1 MTTVYAIASAKGGVG
16 KTTTTAALATHLAG
30 AGEDVVAVDADIG
43 MANLAGSLGIDV
55 GETTIHD
62 VLAGRADPEEA
73 VHDGPNGMR
82 VLPGETDLDA
92 YAEADPA
99 GIRDVIAAFEDADH
113 LLVDAGAG
121 LSHDSAL
128 PLGLAD
134 ETLLV
139 STTGT
144 EALRDTRK
152 TGELAERLGGSI
164 AGAAITR
171 VDPDDPPADDGEIA
185 ELIGEP
191 ILGRIPE
198 DEAVPAAVEAG
209 EPLSTFAPTAPAT
222 RAYRSLASELTG
234 VDVPGAGPD
243 SLEADETREVT
254 EDDEQGSA
262 EDDEKKSAEAD
273 EREATE
279 DEGGESE
286 AEAEDDEP
294 EAKPDSDTADD
305 PEKGST
311 AHVEMTSGDLSETA
325 GEEGETAGDEGDTES
340 SVPGIAEAEPEG
352 IGKSVDDEVGDNDGE
367 EGDDEDA
374 GETNDGGGADETND
388 GEEADGPEDDADET
402 GDQEGEIESTDESE
416 GDVDDTAS
424 ERSEDVESVPFRTE
438 AAGEG
443 SESKPDAGTEDDG
456 PEDAE
461 PTKTESGAERADD
474 TEGDEGSD
482 ATAESDESDDEGER
496 KGFFSRLLG
505 R

>member
-16 KTTTTAALATHLAG
+16 KTTTTAALAAHLAD

-43 MANLAGSLGIDV
+43 MANLAGALGIDV

-73 VHDGPNGMR
+73 VHEGPNGLS

-99 GIRDVIAAFEDADH
+99 GLRDVIAAFEDADF
-113 LLVDAGAG
+113 LLIDAGAG

-152 TGELAERLGGSI
+152 TGELAERLGGAV

-171 VDPDDPPADDGEIA
+171 VDPDDPPSDDGRIA

-198 DEAVPAAVEAG
+198 DAAVPDAVEAG

-234 VDVPGAGPD
+234 VDVPEVDPD
-243 SLEADETREVT
+243 VLEADEEP
-254 EDDEQGSA
+254 GS
-262 EDDEKKSAEAD
+262 
-273 EREATE
+273 TE
-279 DEGGESE
+279 DEGDEGK
-286 AEAEDDEP
+286 AEAEDDDS
-294 EAKPDSDTADD
+294 EAKAADD
-305 PEKGST
+305 GSEAEADSPAADPENGST
-311 AHVEMTSGDLSETA
+311 AHVEMTSGDLSDRA
-325 GEEGETAGDEGDTES
+325 EEGESAEETGDPDPG
-340 SVPGIAEAEPEG
+340 VPPIDEAEPDGSEEANDDENDESTEG
-352 IGKSVDDEVGDNDGE
+352 SDDTGESDDMDDMPNDGSGEVESVPFQTAGGDEKSDDEVGVDEDDDGSE
-367 EGDDEDA
+367 SEDVSEDSDGGAEDDDGAEDESTGTEPKAEPEDGTEGDDET
-374 GETNDGGGADETND
+374 ETTTGGGDET
-388 GEEADGPEDDADET
+388 
-402 GDQEGEIESTDESE
+402 
-416 GDVDDTAS
+416 DTAS
-424 ERSEDVESVPFRTE
+424 ERDESDGGED
-438 AAGEG
+438 
-443 SESKPDAGTEDDG
+443 
-456 PEDAE
+456 
-461 PTKTESGAERADD
+461 
-474 TEGDEGSD
+474 
-482 ATAESDESDDEGER
+482 DESDDGNER